1 MNLKFI
7 DTDKYLIVK
16 YKWGIFPLYFDGEK
30 FRTNKTYF
38 DLTNALIAF
47 KNA

>member
-7 DTDKYLIVK
+7 KTDKYVIVK

-30 FRTNKTYF
+30 FRISKTYF
-38 DLTNALIAF
+38 DLENAVIAF
-47 KNA
+47 KTL